1 MSKRNK
7 SRLTKADLGSVLKL
21 QQDYDNLCQDVLQ
34 LMMFILD
41 YEQLNVV
48 RRNIKSSDDYVT
60 LCYEKIYEAIQ
71 SGRYASKESVKE
83 SVADDYAEFQR
94 KMLKE
99 PDSLFSGLDIMSRF
113 GNLKNHRDF
122 NVAKFLE
129 QYATERDGIV
139 YVPMFRVLDA
149 LIQNGK
155 PYTEG

>member
-21 QQDYDNLCQDVLQ
+21 QQDYDNLCHDVLQ

-41 YEQLNVV
+41 YEQFGTV
-48 RRNIKSSDDYVT
+48 RRNVKSSDDNVT
-60 LCYEKIYEAIQ
+60 LCYNEIYNAIQ
-71 SGRYASKESVKE
+71 DGRYAIKESN
-83 SVADDYAEFQR
+83 ADDYAEFQR

-99 PDSLFSGLDIMSRF
+99 PDSPFSGLDIMSRF

-139 YVPMFRVLDA
+139 YVPMYRVLDA
-149 LIQNGK
+149 LIQDGK
-155 PYTEG
+155 PYSQG

>member
-7 SRLTKADLGSVLKL
+7 SRLTKADLGSVLRL

-48 RRNIKSSDDYVT
+48 RRNIKSSDGYVT

-83 SVADDYAEFQR
+83 
-94 KMLKE
+94 
-99 PDSLFSGLDIMSRF
+99 
-113 GNLKNHRDF
+113 
-122 NVAKFLE
+122 NVAKEKILPLINQDLFTRQE
-129 QYATERDGIV
+129 MDERDAKRWQQKN
-139 YVPMFRVLDA
+139 MFDE
-149 LIQNGK
+149 NN
-155 PYTEG
+155 E